1 MKSFLGLTGYYR
13 EFIKNYADIA
23 QPLSLL
29 LKKNIEFSWEPT
41 QTKAFETLKEKLTS
55 SPVLIFPDY
64 TKDFILCTDAS
75 DIGLAG
81 ILMQE
86 RNGNAHPIA
95 YASRLCTA
103 AEKNY
108 SITERET
115 LGVIYCLEHFR
126 DIILGYKIRAQAAV
140 KGRREAPRSL

>member
-1 MKSFLGLTGYYR
+1 MRTHPDPSIRNTER
-13 EFIKNYADIA
+13 
-23 QPLSLL
+23 
-29 LKKNIEFSWEPT
+29 
-41 QTKAFETLKEKLTS
+41 KLTR

-75 DIGLAG
+75 DIGLGG

-86 RNGNAHPIA
+86 RNGNAHPPIA

-115 LGVIYCLEHFR
+115 LAVIY
-126 DIILGYKIRAQAAV
+126 
-140 KGRREAPRSL
+140 